1 MAPRTSG
8 ARRLAGGGA
17 GARIPRGCE
26 RIPAPNPATGG
37 APNPAPLAGHPAG
50 QGSRAGLGA
59 GLEGV
64 RRVSGKPARL
74 DLGPSPDRG
83 L

>member
-8 ARRLAGGGA
+8 KRRMAGGGA
-17 GARIPRGCE
+17 GARIPRGCK

-50 QGSRAGLGA
+50 QGSSPGLG
-59 GLEGV
+59 
-64 RRVSGKPARL
+64 SGFSGSASTLR
-74 DLGPSPDRG
+74 GDRPPG
-83 L
+83 INMTEVWS